1 MPAAA
6 AAVRGIRAISDRT
19 SRVPKGALNPVGR
32 RDWYTHVEESMLS
45 LELPRSL
52 EDRLEAIAN
61 TTGRSK
67 QDCAAAA
74 IARFIE
80 SEEDYQIA
88 VERLKRNQPGIPLEE
103 VERRLG
109 LAD

>member
-1 MPAAA
+1 
-6 AAVRGIRAISDRT
+6 
-19 SRVPKGALNPVGR
+19 
-32 RDWYTHVEESMLS
+32 MLS
-45 LELPRSL
+45 LELPKDI
-52 EDRLEAIAN
+52 EDRLETIAK
-61 TTGRSK
+61 TTGRTK

-74 IARFIE
+74 IVNFVE
-80 SEEDYQIA
+80 SEEDYHVA

>member
-1 MPAAA
+1 
-6 AAVRGIRAISDRT
+6 
-19 SRVPKGALNPVGR
+19 
-32 RDWYTHVEESMLS
+32 MLS
-45 LELPRSL
+45 LELPSNI
-52 EDRLEAIAN
+52 EDRLDTIAN
-61 TTGRSK
+61 STGRTK
-67 QDCAAAA
+67 QDCAVAA
-74 IARFIE
+74 IASFVE

>member
-1 MPAAA
+1 
-6 AAVRGIRAISDRT
+6 
-19 SRVPKGALNPVGR
+19 
-32 RDWYTHVEESMLS
+32 MLS

-61 TTGRSK
+61 TSGRTK

-74 IARFIE
+74 IVRFIE
-80 SEEDYQIA
+80 SEEHDDDYQVA
-88 VERLKRNQPGIPLEE
+88 TERLKRNQPGIPLEE

-109 LAD
+109 LAAK